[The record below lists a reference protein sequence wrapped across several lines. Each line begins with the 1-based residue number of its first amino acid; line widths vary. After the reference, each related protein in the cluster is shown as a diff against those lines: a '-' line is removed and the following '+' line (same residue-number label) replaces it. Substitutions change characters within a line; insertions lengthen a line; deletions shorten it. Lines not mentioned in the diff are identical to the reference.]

1 MIDFIEN
8 AINKRYHLT
17 DVKQLSEQQW
27 SMVVSHA
34 EKSPVY
40 IWGLG
45 QGINLIFDR
54 CKYLGIKIDGV
65 VDNDIHKQGMF
76 ISDFYEVPEEYAD
89 LPIMSKKEFEL
100 YEATNRIVIICSIR
114 YYEQIYKELSAISG
128 VEAYS
133 FLHMEINSSDKLDDC
148 YVKKNLQYVTQI
160 KNNKIF
166 VIAMGAS
173 YCNHEKYITEKL
185 CEINDELE
193 IVWCVDKIDIPVPEQ
208 VRLVYS
214 GNTDKM
220 LKELSNSKIIITST
234 FFPDAFKK
242 SSGQILIHLKHW
254 GSITLKKFYLDA
266 PSVSDVSEN
275 AAKWKD
281 RFDQL
286 DYIFVGSKFDEDS
299 CRRGFSNIPE
309 MIYTG
314 SARSDVLFSPDD
326 AWKKVR
332 KYYGIFDRK
341 KLLLY
346 APTYRFVDISVDEAY
361 KVQDALIDFHGVID
375 SLHHRFGGEWT
386 ILLRLH
392 PGIRNLGEDIA
403 KAADGDVID
412 VSMYDDSQELI
423 AASDMM
429 ITDYSSIMFE
439 PAYVGKPVILFAP
452 DRKTYIDKEYELLLN
467 YDDLPFPIVE
477 SNDELEEAIIHFEVE
492 QYQRGV
498 DDFLCK
504 YDVHEDGRASERA
517 AKFILGLLEE

>member
-1 MIDFIEN
+1 MIGFIEN

-17 DVKQLSEQQW
+17 DIKQLSEQLW
-27 SMVVSHA
+27 SMVASHA

-54 CKYLGIKIDGV
+54 CKYWGIKIDGI

-76 ISDFYEVPEEYAD
+76 ISDFYEVPEKYAD

-100 YEATNRIVIICSIR
+100 CKEKNKIVIIGSIR
-114 YYEQIYKELSAISG
+114 YYEQIYKELSAVSG

-133 FLHMEINSSDKLDDC
+133 FLHMEINSSEKLDYND
-148 YVKKNLQYVTQI
+148 VKKNLQYVTQI

-166 VIAMGAS
+166 VIAMGAA

-185 CEINDELE
+185 CEVNDELE
-193 IVWCVDKIDIPVPEQ
+193 IVWCVDNIDIPVPKQ

-214 GNTDKM
+214 RNTDRM
-220 LKELSNSKIIITST
+220 LKDLSNSKVVITST
-234 FFPDAFKK
+234 FFPDSFTKRQ
-242 SSGQILIHLKHW
+242 GQIWIHLKHW

-266 PSVSDVSEN
+266 PSVSDVSGN
-275 AAKWKD
+275 AVRWKEK
-281 RFDQL
+281 FNQL
-286 DYIFVGSKFDEDS
+286 DYILVGSKFDEDS

-314 SARSDVLFSPDD
+314 SARSDVLFSPDN

-332 KYYGIFDRK
+332 KYYGISDRK
-341 KLLLY
+341 RLLLY

-361 KVQDALIDFHGVID
+361 KVQDTLIDFYRVIN
-375 SLHHRFGGEWT
+375 SLQHRFGGEWS

-392 PGIRNLGEDIA
+392 PGIRNWGEDIA
-403 KAADGDVID
+403 KAASESVID
-412 VSMYDDSQELI
+412 VSLYDDSQELI
-423 AASDMM
+423 AASDIM

-452 DRKTYIDKEYELLLN
+452 DRKTYIGKEYELLLN
-467 YDDLPFPIVE
+467 YDELPFPIVE
-477 SNDELEEAIIHFEVE
+477 SNDELEEAIKQFEME
-492 QYQRGV
+492 QYQRAV

-504 YDVHEDGRASERA
+504 HDVHEDGHASERA